1 MGNERPRKEW
11 LDWMPLAALLPI
23 GVVLLLSLHEIQDV
37 HRRNIA
43 ATLQAVLSTTREG
56 LLTWARQAK
65 GAAGFWANEPR
76 IRRAVAAQVEVR
88 RSDGSLR
95 DSPYLQELRLELE
108 GVVEREQFLGF
119 DVIAR
124 DGTHIASDRD
134 ELLATRTLSAHD
146 PDTVA
151 AALRGSTVMGTPFVM
166 PSPVLGRVTP
176 VLVVAAPVRSVAG
189 EGEIIAALAFR
200 IDPGRELTQIA
211 HRGQVGAAGETY
223 AFDRHGRVVTEL
235 RFAQNLR
242 DMGLLAAGERTSLNV
257 EIRDPGGEVPDGSA
271 RPLPRMEQPLT
282 RMATSAVAG
291 IAGVDVEGYR
301 DYRGVEVV
309 GSWLW
314 DQELDLGLATEI
326 DKSSAYGVYVVTRRV
341 VLTACGVMLLATVV
355 LTILLQRRAKDL
367 ATGVQREQ
375 ELRRELEDRVRR
387 LECAETELKDAIRVR
402 EEFLRFAS
410 HELRTPLTSLRLL
423 YEHMLRS
430 RSQPLMVTLGSKDI
444 SRFLKVSSRELARI
458 TQVINNMFVVA
469 SFAAGPP
476 ALNLERTEL
485 NEVVRRTARQVTEQL
500 EADGCSLELQLD
512 RSVFGYWDDAR
523 VEQVITN
530 LLSNASRHGAG
541 QPITL
546 SVVRQAG
553 FAVISVR
560 DRGVGITPEQR
571 DRLFEP
577 FRWTPEA
584 HSGLGVGL
592 YVCRLI
598 VWAHGGEIV
607 VESEPG
613 QGTTFRVRLPLP
625 PEIEGG
631 DAALA
636 PESERKAAEERSN
649 GGTE

>member
-1 MGNERPRKEW
+1 MGIERRRKEW

-56 LLTWARQAK
+56 LLTWARHAK
-65 GAAGFWANEPR
+65 GAVGFWASEPG
-76 IRRAVAAQVEVR
+76 IRRAIAAQVELHR
-88 RSDGSLR
+88 DDGSLL
-95 DSPYLQELRLELE
+95 DSPHLQELRRELE
-108 GVVEREQFLGF
+108 NVVRREQCLGF
-119 DVIAR
+119 DVIAL

-134 ELLATRTLSAHD
+134 ELLATKTLNAHD
-146 PDTVA
+146 PDTIA
-151 AALRGSTVMGTPFVM
+151 AALRGSTVMGPPFSM
-166 PSPVLGRVTP
+166 RSPVLGRVTP
-176 VLVVAAPVRSVAG
+176 TLVVAAPVRAVAG
-189 EGEIIAALAFR
+189 GGEVIAALAFR
-200 IDPGRELTQIA
+200 IDPGKELTQIA
-211 HRGQVGAAGETY
+211 QRGQVGAAGETY

-242 DMGLLAAGERTSLNV
+242 DMGILAAGERTSLNV
-257 EIRDPGGEVPDGSA
+257 EVRDPGGEAPDGSW
-271 RPLPRMEQPLT
+271 RLLPRAEQPLT
-282 RMATSAVAG
+282 RMATSAIAG

-326 DKSSAYGVYVVTRRV
+326 DKDNAYGVFVVTRRV
-341 VLTACGVMLLATVV
+341 VLAACGVMVLATLV
-355 LTILLQRRAKDL
+355 LTILLQRRARDL
-367 ATGVQREQ
+367 ATGVRREQ
-375 ELRRELEDRVRR
+375 DLRRELEDRVRR
-387 LECAETELKDAIRVR
+387 LECVETELKEAIRVR

-430 RSQPLMVTLGSKDI
+430 RSQPLMVTLGTKDI

-469 SFAAGPP
+469 SFATGPP

-485 NEVVRRTARQVTEQL
+485 NEIVRRTARQVTEQL

-523 VEQVITN
+523 IEQAITN

-546 SVVRQAG
+546 SVARQAG
-553 FAVISVR
+553 FAVISVH
-560 DRGVGITPEQR
+560 DRGLGITPEQQA
-571 DRLFEP
+571 RLFEP

-598 VWAHGGEIV
+598 IWAHGGEIL

-631 DAALA
+631 DAAMV
-636 PESERKAAEERSN
+636 PESERKATAERRD
-649 GGTE
+649 GRTE

>member
-1 MGNERPRKEW
+1 
-11 LDWMPLAALLPI
+11 MPLAALLPI
-23 GVVLLLSLHEIQDV
+23 GIVLLLSLHEIQDV

-56 LLTWARQAK
+56 LLTWARQTK
-65 GAAGFWANEPR
+65 STAAFWANEPR
-76 IRRAVAAQVEVR
+76 IRRATAALVELHR
-88 RSDGSLR
+88 GNGSLR
-95 DSPYLQELRLELE
+95 DSPYLQDLRQELDN
-108 GVVEREQFLGF
+108 VVQQEQYLGF
-119 DVIAR
+119 DVIAL
-124 DGTHIASDRD
+124 DGTQLASDRD
-134 ELLATRTLSAHD
+134 ELLATRTLSSYD
-146 PDTVA
+146 PETIA
-151 AALRGSTVMGTPFVM
+151 AALRGSIVMGAPFAM
-166 PSPVLGRVTP
+166 RSLALGRVTP
-176 VLVVAAPVRSVAG
+176 TLVVAVPVRAVAG
-189 EGEIIAALAFR
+189 EGEILAALAFR
-200 IDPGRELTQIA
+200 IDPGKELTQIA
-211 HRGQVGAAGETY
+211 HRGQVGATGETY

-235 RFAQNLR
+235 RFAQQLH
-242 DMGLLAAGERTSLNV
+242 DMGILPAGERTSLNV
-257 EIRDPGGEVPDGSA
+257 EIRDPGGDAPDGA
-271 RPLPRMEQPLT
+271 ERFLPRMEQPLT
-282 RMATSAVAG
+282 RMATSAIAG
-291 IAGVDVEGYR
+291 IAGVDVDGYR
-301 DYRGVEVV
+301 DYRGVDVV

-314 DQELDLGLATEI
+314 DPELDLGLATEI
-326 DKSSAYGVYVVTRRV
+326 DKSSAYGVYEVTRRV
-341 VLTACGVMLLATVV
+341 VLMACGVMVLATLV
-355 LTILLQRRAKDL
+355 LTLLLQRRARDL
-367 ATGVQREQ
+367 ATGVRREQ
-375 ELRRELEDRVRR
+375 ALRRELEDRVRR
-387 LECAETELKDAIRVR
+387 LECAEAELKDAIRVR

-430 RSQPLMVTLGSKDI
+430 RSQPLLVSLGSKDI

-469 SFAAGPP
+469 SFATGPP
-476 ALNLERTEL
+476 ALNLARTEL
-485 NEVVRRTARQVTEQL
+485 NEIVRRTARQVTEQL

-523 VEQVITN
+523 IEQAITN

-553 FAVISVR
+553 FAVISVH
-560 DRGVGITPEQR
+560 DRGVGITPEQQA
-571 DRLFEP
+571 RLFEP

-598 VWAHGGEIV
+598 VWAHGGEILV
-607 VESEPG
+607 DSEPG

-631 DAALA
+631 DAAQA
-636 PESERKAAEERSN
+636 PEGERKAAEERSN